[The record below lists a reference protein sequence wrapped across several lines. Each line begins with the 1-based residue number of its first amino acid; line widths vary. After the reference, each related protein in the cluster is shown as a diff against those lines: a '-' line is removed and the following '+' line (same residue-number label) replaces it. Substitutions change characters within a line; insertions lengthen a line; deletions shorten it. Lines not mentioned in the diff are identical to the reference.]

1 METLAEY
8 RHRKD
13 KAALQRRIGE
23 ERRRH
28 VNQCVADIIAQG
40 KMQERRQTIRREA
53 DRGKSA

>member
-13 KAALQRRIGE
+13 RAELQRRMGE

-40 KMQERRQTIRREA
+40 KMEERRKAARREE
-53 DRGKSA
+53 DQ